1 MEEQSVKILLVDDKE
16 SNLFAFKKA
25 LDVFDFEIIT
35 AYSGQQALEIILKNE
50 FAVILM
56 DVQMPEMDG
65 LETAE
70 LMRVH
75 TNTPIIFITAYR
87 KEKQYVFQGY
97 ESGAVDYIFKPVD
110 SYVLRAKIS
119 AFVEMYQQKQDLKK
133 ALHDQEILAKRL
145 KDTSEKLEKRNQQ
158 MNQFVGI
165 LSHDL
170 RSPFNTMLSFAR
182 MLQEKVARLNPGQ
195 DILDML
201 TAIERTGN
209 RASELVDE
217 ILALTAIEGGQF
229 QIEFQRCS
237 LNQLLKYA
245 VEDLKPAFE
254 QKKIKIIF
262 ENNSNHFVSADPL
275 KLNQVFDNLLNNAI
289 KFTPESGQITIRTI
303 PETDGV
309 QTQVIDTG
317 VGIAP
322 EKIPL
327 LFEKHHKIST
337 SGTKGEKG
345 TGFGLPLVHE
355 LLQAHHSQLHVQSE
369 VNKGSCF
376 SFMLPYWNPDKS

>member
-1 MEEQSVKILLVDDKE
+1 MNQPAKILIVDDKE
-16 SNLFAFKKA
+16 SNLFAFKKT
-25 LDVFDFEIIT
+25 LGVFDFEITT
-35 AYSGQQALEIILKNE
+35 ACSGQQALEIILKNE

-70 LMRVH
+70 LMRIH

-87 KEKQYVFQGY
+87 KERQYVFQGY

-110 SYVLRAKIS
+110 SYVLRGKIS
-119 AFVEMYQQKQDLKK
+119 AFVEMYQQKQALKK
-133 ALHDQEILAKRL
+133 ALQDQEILAEQL
-145 KDTSEKLEKRNQQ
+145 KKTSEQLSEKNQQ

-182 MLQEKVARLNPGQ
+182 LLQERITELDPDQ
-195 DILDML
+195 EILDML
-201 TAIERTGN
+201 AAIERTGV
-209 RASELVDE
+209 RAFELVDE
-217 ILALTAIEGGQF
+217 VLELIAIEKGQLH
-229 QIEFQRCS
+229 IELQRCD
-237 LNQLLKYA
+237 LNQLLQYVVA
-245 VEDLKPAFE
+245 DLRPAFE
-254 QKKIKIIF
+254 EKKIKLIY
-262 ENNSNHFVSADPL
+262 ENTGSHFVAADPQ
-275 KLNQVFDNLLNNAI
+275 KLNQILDNLLNNAI
-289 KFTPESGQITIRTI
+289 KFTPQSGKVTVRTI
-303 PETDGV
+303 PQEDGV
-309 QTQVIDTG
+309 QVEISDTG

-355 LLQAHHSQLHVQSE
+355 LLQAHHAQLHVQSE
-369 VNKGSCF
+369 EGKGSSF
-376 SFMLPYWNPDKS
+376 SFVLPYWQPQR